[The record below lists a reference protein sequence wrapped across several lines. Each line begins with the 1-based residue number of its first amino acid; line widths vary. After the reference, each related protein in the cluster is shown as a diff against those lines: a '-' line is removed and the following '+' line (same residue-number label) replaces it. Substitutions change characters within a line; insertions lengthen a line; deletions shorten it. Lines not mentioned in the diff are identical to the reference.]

1 MIKFRA
7 WKKTGSPEM
16 FSDIAFIDFNKQV
29 VGINYH
35 NPSYRLDEEPLD
47 NVIIMQS
54 SGYKDKNGVEIFI
67 DDLVADEYG
76 RVYRVVFKGDCIR
89 GDAVKSEHKN
99 RWLSSFLEV
108 IGNIYENPE
117 MIK

>member
-1 MIKFRA
+1 MIKIRA
-7 WKKTGSPEM
+7 WDTHEEVM
-16 FSDIAFIDFNKQV
+16 NRVNYIDFAH
-29 VGINYH
+29 G
-35 NPSYRLDEEPLD
+35 
-47 NVIIMQS
+47 VIGMSNENNRDYEQPTHRVKLMQT

-89 GDAVKSEHKN
+89 GDAVKPGYRN

-108 IGNIYENPE
+108 VGNTYENRE

>member
-7 WKKTGSPEM
+7 WDTHEEVM
-16 FSDIAFIDFNKQV
+16 NRVDYIDFAH
-29 VGINYH
+29 G
-35 NPSYRLDEEPLD
+35 
-47 NVIIMQS
+47 VIGMFNENSRGYEQPTHRVKLMQS

-76 RVYRVVFKGDCIR
+76 RVYRVVFKGDSIR
-89 GDAVKSEHKN
+89 GDAVKPEHKN

-108 IGNIYENPE
+108 IGNIHENPE